1 MAKGFTDDDYKH
13 HDGVHGD
20 SVAWRRKAGNVVT
33 EVRAGEEEIQAAL
46 MSLGFDRTARPSPRE
61 VKQAFRT
68 KAGETHPDHG
78 GTDADFN
85 QIKTAFDV
93 LLADSEIG

>member
-1 MAKGFTDDDYKH
+1 MAFPKHNDYKQ
-13 HDGVHGD
+13 HDGVYGD
-20 SVAWRRKAGNVVT
+20 PVTWRRKAGSVVT

-46 MSLGFDRTARPSPRE
+46 MALGFDRTARPSQRE
-61 VKQAFRT
+61 VKVAFRT
-68 KAGETHPDHG
+68 KAVETHPDHG